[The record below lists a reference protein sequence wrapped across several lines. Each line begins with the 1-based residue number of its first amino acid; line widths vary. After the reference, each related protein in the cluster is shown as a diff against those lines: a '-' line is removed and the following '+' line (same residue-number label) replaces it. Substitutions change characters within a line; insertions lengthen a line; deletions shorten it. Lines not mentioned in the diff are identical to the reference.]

1 MSTDT
6 INAAVLHA
14 IGQPPRYEAFPAPES
29 GEGEAIVTVTAAA
42 LKPSDRLMAQGVH
55 YAPSAFPRIVG
66 LDGIGS
72 LDDGRRVAFFA
83 PRAPYGGMAEKALVR
98 AGLWLPVP
106 DGVDDVTA
114 AAYTNPGMA
123 AWKTIFWEGELT
135 AGQTALILGATGA
148 SGRIAAQL
156 ALRSG
161 AHVVAAGRNQ
171 SMLDEL
177 ARAGADTTIRVD
189 QPRDEL
195 IAALADAGPYD
206 LVVDYLWGPVA
217 EAVFE
222 ALRRVDGERSPAEI
236 RYILVGMTAGEVAG
250 LPALTL
256 RKAPVRLLGSG
267 FGGPAGLDAAA
278 AAYADLLAQVAA
290 GELTLD
296 IEAVP
301 LARVE
306 EIWRQPSG
314 AHRVVFVP

>member
-1 MSTDT
+1 
-6 INAAVLHA
+6 
-14 IGQPPRYEAFPAPES
+14 
-29 GEGEAIVTVTAAA
+29 
-42 LKPSDRLMAQGVH
+42 MAQGVH